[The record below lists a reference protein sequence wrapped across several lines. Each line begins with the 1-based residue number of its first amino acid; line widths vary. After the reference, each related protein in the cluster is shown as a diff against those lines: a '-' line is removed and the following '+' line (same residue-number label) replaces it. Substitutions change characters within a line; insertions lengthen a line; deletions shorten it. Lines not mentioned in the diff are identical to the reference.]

1 MADDKA
7 SRKMAKLI
15 LSEKKE
21 NGHYRFRQKM
31 VPLDDVQDELKAAR
45 EKAK

>member
-15 LSEKKE
+15 LSEKTE

-31 VPLDDVQDELKAAR
+31 VPLDAGQAELKAAGAQ
-45 EKAK
+45 AK